1 MLIHDAQVQQA
12 QCPDLI
18 EGARANPTVAVP
30 SPDAYERDDHDPP
43 VTNPAE
49 GAPAAAQKGGL
60 RKVLGVAF
68 GLAIIVGGT
77 IGSGILRTPGDVAAA
92 LPNPTVFLLVWF
104 AGGLYAL
111 GGAMTMAELG
121 VLIPKSGGQYV
132 FARRALGEYPGFVIG
147 YTDWISVCASCAA
160 GSIAIG
166 ELLAQLIPSLAS
178 AQTAVAIVVSLAFV
192 AVHWIGVKTSDK
204 TQQVLSLI
212 KTLALVAVAIA
223 CFTGPRAVADPAAS
237 TTLAFPGGMA
247 LFSAVILSFQ
257 SVLYTYD
264 GWNGLVYFGGEVK
277 DPPREVP
284 RAMAGGVIAVMTV
297 YLILT
302 GAFLYSLGISGLAG
316 EKFAAAAAAK
326 AVFGATGER
335 IVSIVMVL
343 SLLGA
348 LSSYILQSSR
358 VPYAMAADRLMP
370 ARLATTNAGG
380 SPTLALALS
389 ALVAIGLILTG
400 TFGTVVALAAFFYVL
415 QYAVT
420 FASLFVLRVREPDA
434 PRPYK
439 AWGYPVV
446 PAIVLVGAVAFIVG
460 SYMTDTANAMN
471 STYVLAASL
480 PIYMVTRRFIAR
492 AKE

>member
-1 MLIHDAQVQQA
+1 MTDPGKA
-12 QCPDLI
+12 
-18 EGARANPTVAVP
+18 ARVA
-30 SPDAYERDDHDPP
+30 
-43 VTNPAE
+43 
-49 GAPAAAQKGGL
+49 APKGGL
-60 RKVLGVAF
+60 RKVFGVAF

-92 LPNPTVFLLVWF
+92 LPNPAVFLLVWF

-111 GGAMTMAELG
+111 GGAMTMAELA

-160 GSIAIG
+160 GSIAIA
-166 ELLAQLIPSLAS
+166 ELLGQLIPALAS
-178 AQTAVAIVVSLAFV
+178 AQKGVAIAVSLAFV
-192 AVHWIGVKTSDK
+192 GVHWIGVKTSDK
-204 TQQVLSLI
+204 TQQILSLL
-212 KTLALVAVAIA
+212 KTLALIAVAVA
-223 CFTGPRAVADPAAS
+223 CFTAPRAAANPAEP
-237 TTLAFPGGMA
+237 TPVAFPSGFA
-247 LFSAVILSFQ
+247 FFSALILSFQ

-277 DPPREVP
+277 DPVREVP
-284 RAMAGGVIAVMTV
+284 RAMAGGVITVTLV

-302 GAFLYSLGISGLAG
+302 GAFLYALGISGLAG

-358 VPYAMAADRLMP
+358 VPHAMATDGLMP
-370 ARLATTNAGG
+370 SRMATVNAGG
-380 SPTLALALS
+380 SPTYSLALS
-389 ALVAIGLILTG
+389 AMVAIALIATG
-400 TFGTVVALAAFFYVL
+400 SFGTVVALAAFFYVL

-420 FASLFVLRVREPDA
+420 FTSLFVLRAREPA
-434 PRPYK
+434 TPRPYK

-446 PAIVLVGAVAFIVG
+446 PAIVLVGAIAFIVG
-460 SYMTDTANAMN
+460 SYMTDTVNAMR
-471 STYVLAASL
+471 STYILAASL
-480 PIYMVTRRFIAR
+480 PIYFIAR
-492 AKE
+492 KLVRAGAKS

>member
-1 MLIHDAQVQQA
+1 MTL
-12 QCPDLI
+12 
-18 EGARANPTVAVP
+18 
-30 SPDAYERDDHDPP
+30 
-43 VTNPAE
+43 PATA
-49 GAPAAAQKGGL
+49 APQRGL
-60 RKVLGVAF
+60 HKVLGVAF
-68 GLAIIVGGT
+68 GVAIIVGGT

-92 LPNPTVFLLVWF
+92 LPNPTVFLLVWL

-166 ELLAQLIPSLAS
+166 ELIGQLIPSLAS
-178 AQTAVAIVVSLAFV
+178 AQTAVAVAVSLVFV
-192 AVHWIGVKTSDK
+192 GVHWIGVKTSDK
-204 TQQVLSLI
+204 TQQLLSLV
-212 KTLALVAVAIA
+212 KTLALVAVAVA
-223 CFTGPRAVADPAAS
+223 CFTGPRAVADPAA
-237 TTLAFPGGMA
+237 TTPIVFPAGMA

-264 GWNGLVYFGGEVK
+264 GWNGLIYFGGEVK
-277 DPPREVP
+277 DPAREVP
-284 RAMAGGVIAVMTV
+284 KAMAGGVIAVTLV

-302 GAFLYSLGISGLAG
+302 GAFLYTLGISGLAG

-335 IVSIVMVL
+335 VVSVVMVL

-358 VPYAMAADRLMP
+358 VPYAMAVDGLMP
-370 ARLATTNAGG
+370 ARLTTTNAGG

-389 ALVAIGLILTG
+389 ALIAIGLIATG

-420 FASLFVLRVREPDA
+420 FTSLFVLRRDEPDL

-446 PAIVLVGAVAFIVG
+446 PAIVLIGALAFIAG
-460 SYMTDTANAMN
+460 SYITDTENAMK
-471 STYVLAASL
+471 STWILAASL
-480 PIYMVTRRFIAR
+480 PIYLVTRRLLPS
-492 AKE
+492 KKQ

>member
-1 MLIHDAQVQQA
+1 MAD
-12 QCPDLI
+12 
-18 EGARANPTVAVP
+18 
-30 SPDAYERDDHDPP
+30 
-43 VTNPAE
+43 
-49 GAPAAAQKGGL
+49 APAPQQKGL
-60 RKVLGVAF
+60 LKVLGVAF

-92 LPNPTVFLLVWF
+92 LPSPTVFLLVWL

-166 ELLAQLIPSLAS
+166 ELMGQLIPSLAS
-178 AQTAVAIVVSLAFV
+178 AQTAIAIVVSLAFV

-204 TQQVLSLI
+204 TQQILSLL
-212 KTLALVAVAIA
+212 KTLALVAVAVA
-223 CFTGPRAVADPAAS
+223 CFTGPRAVTDPAVT
-237 TTLAFPGGMA
+237 TTLAMPAGMA

-277 DPPREVP
+277 DPAREVP
-284 RAMAGGVIAVMTV
+284 RAMAGGVITVTLV
-297 YLILT
+297 YLVMV
-302 GAFLYSLGISGLAG
+302 GAFLYTLGISGLAG

-335 IVSIVMVL
+335 IVSVVMVL

-358 VPYAMAADRLMP
+358 VPFAMAEDGLMP
-370 ARLATTNAGG
+370 SRLTNTNPGG
-380 SPTLALALS
+380 SPTVALALS
-389 ALVAIGLILTG
+389 AAISIALIVSG

-420 FASLFVLRVREPDA
+420 FTSVFVLRVKEPDA

-446 PAIVLVGAVAFIVG
+446 PAIVLLGAIAFIVG
-460 SYMTDTANAMN
+460 SYLTDRANAMN
-471 STYVLAASL
+471 STYILAASA
-480 PIYMVTRRFIAR
+480 PIYLIAR
-492 AKE
+492 KLRRS

>member
-1 MLIHDAQVQQA
+1 MTASTGAEVQK
-12 QCPDLI
+12 P
-18 EGARANPTVAVP
+18 R
-30 SPDAYERDDHDPP
+30 
-43 VTNPAE
+43 
-49 GAPAAAQKGGL
+49 GL
-60 RKVLGVAF
+60 LKVLGVAF

-237 TTLAFPGGMA
+237 ATLAFPGGMA

>member
-1 MLIHDAQVQQA
+1 MTASTGAEVQK
-12 QCPDLI
+12 P
-18 EGARANPTVAVP
+18 R
-30 SPDAYERDDHDPP
+30 
-43 VTNPAE
+43 
-49 GAPAAAQKGGL
+49 GL
-60 RKVLGVAF
+60 LKVLGVAF

-237 TTLAFPGGMA
+237 ATLAFPGGMA

-480 PIYMVTRRFIAR
+480 PIYLVTRRFMAR

>member
-1 MLIHDAQVQQA
+1 M
-12 QCPDLI
+12 
-18 EGARANPTVAVP
+18 
-30 SPDAYERDDHDPP
+30 
-43 VTNPAE
+43 TNPAE
-49 GAPAAAQKGGL
+49 AATAAPKGGL

-111 GGAMTMAELG
+111 GGAMTMAELA

-160 GSIAIG
+160 GSIAIA
-166 ELLAQLIPSLAS
+166 ELLGQLIPALGS
-178 AQTAVAIVVSLAFV
+178 AQTGIAIAVSLAFV
-192 AVHWIGVKTSDK
+192 GVHWIGVKTSDK
-204 TQQVLSLI
+204 TQQILSLL
-212 KTLALVAVAIA
+212 KTLALIAVAVA
-223 CFTGPRAVADPAAS
+223 CFAAPRAVANPAES
-237 TTLAFPGGMA
+237 TPLAFPSGMA
-247 LFSAVILSFQ
+247 LFSALILSFQ

-277 DPPREVP
+277 DPAREVP
-284 RAMAGGVIAVMTV
+284 KAMAGGVIMVTLV
-297 YLILT
+297 YLVLT
-302 GAFLYSLGISGLAG
+302 GAFLYTLGISGLAG

-335 IVSIVMVL
+335 IVSIVMIL

-358 VPYAMAADRLMP
+358 VPYAMATDGLMP
-370 ARLATTNAGG
+370 SRLKTANAGG
-380 SPTLALALS
+380 SPTYSLALS
-389 ALVAIGLILTG
+389 AMVAIALIATG
-400 TFGTVVALAAFFYVL
+400 SFGTVVALAAFFYVL

-420 FASLFVLRVREPDA
+420 FTSLFVLRVREPA
-434 PRPYK
+434 TPRPYQ

-480 PIYMVTRRFIAR
+480 PIYLVTRRFMAR

>member
-1 MLIHDAQVQQA
+1 MPQQVVLSPNA
-12 QCPDLI
+12 SSD
-18 EGARANPTVAVP
+18 EGREVT
-30 SPDAYERDDHDPP
+30 DPGA
-43 VTNPAE
+43 AE
-49 GAPAAAQKGGL
+49 AQKPRGL
-60 RKVLGVAF
+60 LKVLGVAF

-92 LPNPTVFLLVWF
+92 LPNPTVFLLVWL

-147 YTDWISVCASCAA
+147 YTDWISVCASTAA
-160 GSIAIG
+160 ASIAIS
-166 ELLAQLIPSLAS
+166 ELMAQLIPALAG
-178 AQTAVAIVVSLAFV
+178 AEMAVAISVSLAFT
-192 AVHWIGVKTSDK
+192 AVHWIGVKTGDK
-204 TQQVLSLI
+204 TQQTLSLL
-212 KTLALVAVAIA
+212 KTLALLAVAVA
-223 CFTGPRAVADPAAS
+223 CFFGPRAATPDAVT
-237 TTLAFPGGMA
+237 TTLALPGGMA

-264 GWNGLVYFGGEVK
+264 GWSGLVYFGGEVK
-277 DPPREVP
+277 DPAREIP
-284 RAMAGGVIAVMTV
+284 RAMAGGVLIVTLV
-297 YLILT
+297 YLVMV
-302 GAFLYSLGISGLAG
+302 GAFLYTLGISGLAG

-326 AVFGATGER
+326 AVFGETGER
-335 IVSIVMVL
+335 IVSVVMVL

-348 LSSYILQSSR
+348 ISSYAMQASR
-358 VPYAMAADRLMP
+358 VPFALASDGLMP
-370 ARLATTNAGG
+370 AKLATTNTGG
-380 SPTLALALS
+380 TPTYSLAAS
-389 ALVAIGLILTG
+389 AVVAILLIATG
-400 TFGTVVALAAFFYVL
+400 SFGTVVALAAFFYVL

-420 FASLFVLRVREPDA
+420 FTSLFVLRVREPDV

-439 AWGYPVV
+439 AWGYPIV
-446 PAIVLVGAVAFIVG
+446 PAIVLLGALAFIVG

-480 PIYMVTRRFIAR
+480 PVYMVTRRFISR